1 MNGKV
6 TWQGE
11 LNFAGVADSGFPV
24 KMDTIPATGGHD
36 SGVRPTE
43 LLALGIAG
51 CTGMDVISILRKKRV
66 EVSAFE
72 VRVNVQRA
80 EEHPKVFTHIAIE
93 YLVTGKGIN
102 QVDVERAV
110 QLSEEKYCPAIAM
123 FRQVAEMSHSI
134 TIIEG

>member
-1 MNGKV
+1 MDAKV

-11 LNFAGVADSGFPV
+11 MNFTGVADSGFPV
-24 KMDTIPATGGHD
+24 QMDTLPIAGGHD

-93 YLVTGKGIN
+93 YLVTGKNISR
-102 QVDVERAV
+102 VDVERAV
-110 QLSEEKYCPAIAM
+110 QLSEEKYCPSIAM